1 MLIKLWFSKN
11 DYTLIAV
18 NLSRQKELDDDPKA
32 IQQIELVEQLKKLDT
47 DDNATDEG
55 NDQSMFVL
63 TILEKIKRT
72 KNYQEARVKLTN
84 TRLNKLKSATKN
96 KVGTILRL
104 NKKTLMMENCYT
116 IISSNKANN

>member
-1 MLIKLWFSKN
+1 MFIKLWFSKN

-32 IQQIELVEQLKKLDT
+32 IQQIELVGQLKKLNT

-63 TILEKIKRT
+63 TISEKIKRT
-72 KNYQEARVKLTN
+72 KNCQEARVKLTN

-104 NKKTLMMENCYT
+104 NKKTLMMKNCYT
-116 IISSNKANN
+116 NYF

>member
-1 MLIKLWFSKN
+1 MFIKLWFSKN